1 MTSTVKDFLAQR
13 DRTVWTID
21 EDATVYDAL
30 VKMSKKGIGALV
42 VLDKKGK
49 MAGIFSERDY
59 ARKVVLYGKSSKD
72 SMVSDLM
79 TREITFAKPENTIEE
94 CMTLLSK
101 KHIRHLPIL
110 EGDDLVG
117 VITIRDV
124 LKKVI
129 EDQQLTI
136 QNLEDYIYGRSYGAQ
151 SYIRD

>member
-1 MTSTVKDFLAQR
+1 MKSTVKDFLGQK

-21 EDATVYDAL
+21 INSTVYDAL

-42 VLDKKGK
+42 VLENGK
-49 MAGIFSERDY
+49 VTGIFSERDY
-59 ARKVVLYGKSSKD
+59 ARKVVLYGKSSKE
-72 SMVSDLM
+72 SKVSELM
-79 TREITFAKPENTIEE
+79 TKEITFVRPDTTIED

-101 KHIRHLPIL
+101 MHIRHLPVL
-110 EGDDLVG
+110 EGDELVG

-136 QNLEDYIYGRSYGAQ
+136 QNLEDYIYGRSYGTQ
-151 SYIRD
+151 V

>member
-1 MTSTVKDFLAQR
+1 MKSTVNDFLGQK

-21 EDATVYDAL
+21 IDSTVYDAL

-42 VLDKKGK
+42 VLNNGK
-49 MAGIFSERDY
+49 VAGIFSERDY
-59 ARKVVLYGKSSKD
+59 ARKVVLYGKSSKE
-72 SMVSDLM
+72 SKVSELM
-79 TREITFAKPENTIEE
+79 TKEITFVKPDTTIED

-101 KHIRHLPIL
+101 KHIRHLPVL
-110 EGDDLVG
+110 EGDELVG

-136 QNLEDYIYGRSYGAQ
+136 QNLEDYIYGRSYGTQ
-151 SYIRD
+151 V

>member
-1 MTSTVKDFLAQR
+1 MKSTVKDFLGQK

-21 EDATVYDAL
+21 IDSTVYDAL

-42 VLDKKGK
+42 VLDHGK
-49 MAGIFSERDY
+49 VAGIFSERDY
-59 ARKVVLYGKSSKD
+59 ARKVVLYGKSSKE
-72 SMVSDLM
+72 SNVSELM
-79 TREITFAKPENTIEE
+79 TKEITFVRPDTTIED

-101 KHIRHLPIL
+101 KHIRHLPVL
-110 EGDDLVG
+110 EGDELVG

-136 QNLEDYIYGRSYGAQ
+136 QNLEDYIYGRSYGTQ
-151 SYIRD
+151 V

>member
-1 MTSTVKDFLAQR
+1 MTSTVKDFLTQK

-21 EDATVYDAL
+21 ADSTVYEAL

-42 VLDKKGK
+42 VLDNKGK
-49 MAGIFSERDY
+49 VAGIFSERDY
-59 ARKVVLYGKSSKD
+59 ARKVVLYGKSSKE
-72 SMVSDLM
+72 STVSELM
-79 TREITFAKPENTIEE
+79 TKEITFAKPENSIEE

-110 EGDDLVG
+110 DGDELVG

>member
-1 MTSTVKDFLAQR
+1 MTSTVKDFLTQK

-21 EDATVYDAL
+21 ADSTVYDAL

-49 MAGIFSERDY
+49 VSGIFSERDY
-59 ARKVVLYGKSSKD
+59 ARKVVLYGKSSKE
-72 SMVSDLM
+72 STVSELM
-79 TREITFAKPENTIEE
+79 TKEITFAKPENSIEE

-101 KHIRHLPIL
+101 KHIRHLPVL
-110 EGDDLVG
+110 DGDELVG

-151 SYIRD
+151 SYIRE